1 MIYRNLIT
9 LFFMPLFFFISGFV
23 LYKPDVEWNG
33 IMSFKF
39 IAKKALQLLVPTL
52 VFISLYYLC
61 V

>member
-1 MIYRNLIT
+1 
-9 LFFMPLFFFISGFV
+9 MPLFFFISGFV

-39 IAKKALQLLVPTL
+39 IAKKSFTTACTYVGFHFT
-52 VFISLYYLC
+52 IYLC

>member
-1 MIYRNLIT
+1 
-9 LFFMPLFFFISGFV
+9 MPLFFFISGFV

-52 VFISLYYLC
+52 VFISLYIFVYNSPLN
-61 V
+61 